1 MIMHIASVLESQKPK
16 AEIDNG
22 KNKSALNRVFM
33 YISEPMLGP
42 VPLHKLSGWKRFLFS
57 AGCLR
62 NKNVLK
68 LEAGMLE
75 KIRTF

>member
-1 MIMHIASVLESQKPK
+1 MLESQKPE
-16 AEIDNG
+16 AEISDHLTIER
-22 KNKSALNRVFM
+22 KRKALNRIFM

-42 VPLHKLSGWKRFLFS
+42 VPPHKLSGWKRFLFS

-68 LEAGMLE
+68 LEAGMLD